1 MGLQDTF
8 GVNCRGLVDRWMDG
22 QTDACIRTDRPPPH
36 RRNAVR
42 FRVITQAGWFIK
54 LVTHSRFEVCAVLP
68 SHHSL
73 PPPPPAFT
81 PLALLFGTVD
91 IASFRIIWLQRK
103 KTKSHKVSVLWG
115 KRVPAASKAI
125 TKVAAV
131 TM

>member
-22 QTDACIRTDRPPPH
+22 QTDACIRTDRPPSH

-42 FRVITQAGWFIK
+42 FRVITQADWFIK
-54 LVTHSRFEVCAVLP
+54 LITHTAEGVCRASV
-68 SHHSL
+68 SSFA
-73 PPPPPAFT
+73 PPRPAFT
-81 PLALLFGTVD
+81 LFTLLFGTVD

-103 KTKSHKVSVLWG
+103 KTKSNKVTILWG